1 MYYEEMIDIL
11 ISYYF
16 SCLRDLIRCLLIKD
30 NNVIKI
36 IRIYI
41 FASTY
46 FASIFAKKKVNVGKH
61 NHLRYDNK

>member
-16 SCLRDLIRCLLIKD
+16 SYLRDLIRCLLLKD

-46 FASIFAKKKVNVGKH
+46 FASIFAKKKKS
-61 NHLRYDNK
+61 KCWEA

>member
-11 ISYYF
+11 ISYYL
-16 SCLRDLIRCLLIKD
+16 SYLRDIIRCLLLKD

-46 FASIFAKKKVNVGKH
+46 FASIFAKKKK
-61 NHLRYDNK
+61 

>member
-1 MYYEEMIDIL
+1 MYHEEMIDIL

-46 FASIFAKKKVNVGKH
+46 FASIFAKKKSKC
-61 NHLRYDNK
+61 

>member
-16 SCLRDLIRCLLIKD
+16 SRLSDLIRCLLLKD

-41 FASTY
+41 FAST
-46 FASIFAKKKVNVGKH
+46 
-61 NHLRYDNK
+61 